1 MREGMKETMK
11 KGAGIRKQLQLLGL
25 IPALIM
31 LLLLLVALT
40 WQRFEDA
47 DRDLRELGSY
57 LAQQIASSS
66 EYGVLAG
73 NYDDLRRQARLAMQQ
88 ADLQYVV
95 FHGGEGKA

>member
-1 MREGMKETMK
+1 MKETVK

-47 DRDLRELGSY
+47 DRDLRDLGSY
-57 LAQQIASSS
+57 LAQ
-66 EYGVLAG
+66 
-73 NYDDLRRQARLAMQQ
+73 
-88 ADLQYVV
+88 
-95 FHGGEGKA
+95 